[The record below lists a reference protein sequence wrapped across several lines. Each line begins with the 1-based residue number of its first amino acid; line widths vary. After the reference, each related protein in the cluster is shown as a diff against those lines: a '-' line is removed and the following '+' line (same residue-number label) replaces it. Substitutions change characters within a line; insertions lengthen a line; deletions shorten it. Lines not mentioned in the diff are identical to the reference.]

1 MSEICVIG
9 GANIDICGACYEPL
23 KMHDSNPGEI
33 EIRYGGVGRN
43 IAEVCALLG
52 ANVSLVTAFSDDVFG
67 AGLKKDCEMLGMDCS
82 GSVICSLPS
91 SMYLAILDEK
101 RDMHVAM
108 SDMRILDQLKKETAD
123 RAARKCGKDDILVLD
138 GNLNEDLLSHLAS
151 DAACMTAADP
161 VSMAKAGKFL
171 PVMKH
176 LKIFKPNRYEAEVL
190 TGILPK
196 DAASGLQALNRFLEM
211 GVSEVIISLAEEGIL
226 LGTRQKKLWI
236 RHRAVHVEN
245 ATGGGDALMGAY
257 ITARSRHMTP
267 EQAAVYGVAAA
278 VRTIEMNMH
287 DRRKLNDEVVR
298 SYIADMEIEET
309 ELV

>member
-1 MSEICVIG
+1 MSKICVIG

-52 ANVSLVTAFSDDVFG
+52 ADVSLVTAFSDDVFG
-67 AGLKKDCEMLGMDCS
+67 AGLKRDCEMLGMDCS
-82 GSVICSLPS
+82 GSVTCSLPS

-108 SDMRILDQLKKETAD
+108 SDMRILDHLKTETAEQ
-123 RAARKCGKDDILVLD
+123 AARKCGKDDILVLD
-138 GNLNEDLLSHLAS
+138 GNLSEDMLFHLAAH
-151 DAACMTAADP
+151 AACMSAADP
-161 VSMAKAGKFL
+161 VSMAKARKFL

-176 LKIFKPNRYEAEVL
+176 LKIFKPNRYEAEEL

-196 DAASGLQALNRFLEM
+196 DAASGKKALNCFLEM
-211 GVSEVIISLAEEGIL
+211 GVSEVIISLAEEGVL
-226 LGTRQKKLWI
+226 LGTHQKKLWI
-236 RHRAVHVEN
+236 RHRAVNVAN

-257 ITARSRHMTP
+257 LTARSRKMTP
-267 EQAAVYGVAAA
+267 EQAAVYGITAA
-278 VRTIEMNMH
+278 VRTIEMSPQE
-287 DRRKLNDEVVR
+287 RRKLNDEEIR
-298 SYIADMEIEET
+298 SRIADMNIEET